1 MRTIVL
7 NILLISV
14 LFFLSCEEN
23 FSPYGQFQQKY
34 ILTCVLRGDTTLQ
47 TATLSHS
54 YMPDG
59 ADPLNYN
66 EDPYIVGA
74 DIRVW
79 YEDSVYIF
87 KDTSTAKV
95 DTSRY
100 SSPFRYYYNK
110 RFKLLNTRSIEIE
123 VLLQNGRRLRAAS
136 VTPADIVFESNSSVI
151 IPPVNSD
158 LVQFFWEGQE
168 TGTYFSPKFEIKYLQ
183 NVNGNVETK
192 SIEVPLKYEDKDG
205 ILSPVYPQSSSR
217 TSVIYDMDVVIKTL
231 EKISEGDP
239 EKGNYTIFQTPI
251 LDLLAFDNPLSIYL
265 SSTSQSINDLTVNAN
280 TSDFTNIDGGL
291 GIFGSQ
297 TNKNYSTIK
306 FQQNFIESFGYN
318 FIFDNE

>member
-23 FSPYGQFQQKY
+23 FSPYGQFQEKY

-54 YMPDG
+54 YMSDG

-66 EDPYIVGA
+66 EEPYIVGA

-87 KDTSTAKV
+87 KDTTTARV

-100 SSPFRYYYNK
+100 SSPFRYYYNN
-110 RFKLLNTRSIEIE
+110 RFKVLNTRSIEIE

-136 VTPADIVFESNSSVI
+136 VTPAKIVFKSNSSVI

-158 LVQFFWEGQE
+158 LVQFFWEALE
-168 TGTYFSPKFEIKYLQ
+168 TETYFSPRFEIKYLH
-183 NVNGNVETK
+183 NVNGNIEAK
-192 SIEVPLKYEDKDG
+192 SIEVPLKYENKDG
-205 ILSPVYPQSSSR
+205 IDSPVYPQSSSR
-217 TSVIYDMDVVIKTL
+217 LSVIYNMDVVIKTL
-231 EKISEGDP
+231 AKISEGDP

-251 LDLLAFDNPLSIYL
+251 LDLLSFDNPLSIYL

-297 TNKNYSTIK
+297 TNKIYSIIK

>member
-1 MRTIVL
+1 MIL
-7 NILLISV
+7 NILVISV
-14 LFFLSCEEN
+14 IFFLTCDDN
-23 FSPYGQFQQKY
+23 FSPYGQFQEKY

-59 ADPLNYN
+59 ADPLVYN
-66 EDPYIVGA
+66 DDPYIMGA

-79 YEDSVYIF
+79 FEDSVYIF
-87 KDTSTAKV
+87 KDTTTARI
-95 DTSRY
+95 DSSRY
-100 SSPFRYYYNK
+100 NSPFHYYYNN
-110 RFKLLNTRSIEIE
+110 RFKVLNTRSIEIE

-136 VTPADIVFESNSSVI
+136 VTPAEIVFKPNSSVI

-168 TGTYFSPKFEIKYLQ
+168 SGTFFSPKFEIKYLH
-183 NVNGNVETK
+183 NVNGNTEIK
-192 SIEVPLKYEDKDG
+192 SIEVPLKYENKDG

-217 TSVIYDMDVVIKTL
+217 SSVIYDIDVVINTL

-239 EKGNYTIFQTPI
+239 EKVNYTIFQTPI
-251 LDLLAFDNPLSIYL
+251 FDLLAFDNPLSVYL
-265 SSTSQSINDLTVNAN
+265 SSTGQSINDLTVNAN

-297 TNKNYSTIK
+297 TKKNYSAIK
-306 FQQNFIESFGYN
+306 FLPDFIQSFGYN
-318 FIFDNE
+318 FIYDSN

>member
-1 MRTIVL
+1 MRIIVL
-7 NILLISV
+7 NILLIPV

-23 FSPYGQFQQKY
+23 FSPYGQFQEKY

-54 YMPDG
+54 YMPDD

-66 EDPYIVGA
+66 EDPDIVGA

-87 KDTSTAKV
+87 KDTTTTRV

-100 SSPFRYYYNK
+100 SSPFRYYYNN
-110 RFKLLNTRSIEIE
+110 RFKLLNTRSIKIE

-136 VTPADIVFESNSSVI
+136 VTPAEIVFNSNSSVI

-158 LVQFFWEGQE
+158 LVQFFWDVLEV
-168 TGTYFSPKFEIKYLQ
+168 GTYFSPRFEIKYLH
-183 NVNGNVETK
+183 NVDGIIEKK
-192 SIEVPLKYEDKDG
+192 SIEVPLKYENKDG

-217 TSVIYDMDVVIKTL
+217 
-231 EKISEGDP
+231 
-239 EKGNYTIFQTPI
+239 
-251 LDLLAFDNPLSIYL
+251 
-265 SSTSQSINDLTVNAN
+265 
-280 TSDFTNIDGGL
+280 
-291 GIFGSQ
+291 
-297 TNKNYSTIK
+297 
-306 FQQNFIESFGYN
+306 
-318 FIFDNE
+318 

>member
-1 MRTIVL
+1 LRTIIP
-7 NILLISV
+7 NILIISV
-14 LFFLSCEEN
+14 LLFLSCEDN
-23 FSPYGQFQQKY
+23 FSPYGQFQEKY
-34 ILTCVLRGDTTLQ
+34 ILTCVLRGDTTFQ

-59 ADPLNYN
+59 ADPINYN

-79 YEDSVYIF
+79 YQDSVYVF
-87 KDTSTAKV
+87 RDTTEVRV

-100 SSPFRYYYNK
+100 SSPFRYYYNN
-110 RFKLLNTRSIEIE
+110 RFKLSNKRNIEIE

-136 VTPADIVFESNSSVI
+136 VTPAEIVFKSNSSVI

-168 TGTYFSPKFEIKYLQ
+168 TGTYFSPRFEIEYLQ
-183 NVNGNVETK
+183 NVNGNIETK
-192 SIEVPLKYEDKDG
+192 SIEVPLKYEIKDG
-205 ILSPVYPQSSSR
+205 IDSPVYPQSSSR
-217 TSVIYDMDVVIKTL
+217 SSIIYDMDVVIKTL

-239 EKGNYTIFQTPI
+239 EKGSYTIFQTPI
-251 LDLLAFDNPLSIYL
+251 LDLLAFDIPLSIYL

-280 TSDFTNIDGGL
+280 TSDFTNIEGGL
-291 GIFGSQ
+291 GIFGSK
-297 TNKNYSTIK
+297 TNKIYSTIK
-306 FQQNFIESFGYN
+306 FQHNFIESFGYN

>member
-1 MRTIVL
+1 LKTVIL
-7 NILLISV
+7 NILVISV
-14 LFFLSCEEN
+14 LFFLSCEDN
-23 FSPYGQFQQKY
+23 FSPYGQFQEKY

-54 YMPDG
+54 YMPDSV
-59 ADPLNYN
+59 DPLNFN
-66 EDPYIVGA
+66 EDPSIIGA

-87 KDTSTAKV
+87 RDTTTVRV

-100 SSPFRYYYNK
+100 NSPFHYYYNN
-110 RFKLLNTRSIEIE
+110 RFKVLNLRSIEIE

-136 VTPADIVFESNSSVI
+136 ITPAEIVFKSNSSVI

-168 TGTYFSPKFEIKYLQ
+168 SGTFFSPKFEIKYLH
-183 NVNGNVETK
+183 NVNGNIETK
-192 SIEVPLKYEDKDG
+192 SIEVPLKYENKNGD
-205 ILSPVYPQSSSR
+205 LFPVFPQTSNR
-217 TSVIYDMDVVIKTL
+217 LSVIYTMDAVIKTL
-231 EKISEGDP
+231 EKISEGDS

-251 LDLLAFDNPLSIYL
+251 FNLLAFDNPLSTYL
-265 SSTSQSINDLTVNAN
+265 SSTDQSINDLTVNVN
-280 TSDFTNIDGGL
+280 TADFTNINGGL

-297 TNKNYSTIK
+297 TKKNYSTIK
-306 FQQNFIESFGYN
+306 FLPDLIQSFGYN
-318 FIFDNE
+318 FIFDNN